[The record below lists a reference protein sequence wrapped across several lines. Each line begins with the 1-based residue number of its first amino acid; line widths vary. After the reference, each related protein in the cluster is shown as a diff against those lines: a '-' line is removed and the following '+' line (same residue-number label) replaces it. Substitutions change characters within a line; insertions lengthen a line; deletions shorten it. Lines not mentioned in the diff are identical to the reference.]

1 MSVSDSIS
9 IVSSASSVLGGGEGG
24 GSFSEQ
30 QCTAAVNIRRAY
42 LVRKLRYAML
52 VAKCQS
58 GKTGAYHSLIREMLR
73 NGDIQR
79 AYIICGSAET
89 VLRSQ
94 AKLDAAKHNPSYY
107 KSDNTGAIQVY
118 FHQDFNATIDITN
131 ALVIVDESH
140 MVQTKK
146 QKLHTF
152 LLKHGITMDGN
163 PATLET
169 NNTYILSV
177 DATPYSELAALAHKE
192 TPYEKYIEHLKP
204 GNTYIGLECYSIIG
218 RMLPT
223 YDITHN
229 VAKFERLL
237 GEQANKYILMRF
249 TNGKLAT
256 AAEKEVR
263 TICSRKGYAVRLY
276 TAEESQIAITRDEQI
291 ELGGASVPC
300 LEDAPSVTTVVIIR
314 GRLRAGKVVPK
325 KHIGFVWEG
334 ARTSKTD
341 ALVQGLPGRMC
352 GYDFGQP
359 AETTATRIPLIFI
372 PETALKV
379 LDKVIKDSEMD
390 RAMCV
395 HTPIT
400 ILPRNATN
408 LKKSVV
414 AAAPAGGKTQCS
426 PLRLEWDGSQL
437 EDLSGSA
444 HHLKDEARQLLRRN
458 LHLVASSDRYTPEQK
473 AEIQAYAV
481 AAETPLHG
489 RHYVSTSSDGCV
501 TYYKQVLEAHKNG
514 TTPSE
519 LITDCPPIT
528 SIIAEGGF
536 PGLSEPGANRR
547 HVYFIFYTN
556 AKGFEDRSDVH
567 LLSRI
572 PKTNGKSI
580 FSVDHSTFDRP
591 IVAGG
596 VVGFDESATQ
606 SPARFETSLRQY
618 LTLWRE
624 SSLVV
629 QRCIQSSDERF
640 TFTKSAFHW
649 TTAREH
655 DVARICARLST
666 EFGIQMSIKYTRSGA
681 DKFNVKTI
689 TW

>member
-1 MSVSDSIS
+1 MQLIAGNKTHSV
-9 IVSSASSVLGGGEGG
+9 
-24 GSFSEQ
+24 Q
-30 QCTAAVNIRRAY
+30 RTAAANIRSAY
-42 LVRKLRYAML
+42 LERKLRYAML

-79 AYIICGSAET
+79 AYIICGSSET

-94 AKLDAAKHNPSYY
+94 AHADAAEQNPAYY
-107 KSDNTGAIQVY
+107 KRDNTGAIQIY
-118 FHQDFNATIDITN
+118 FHQDFKATIDITN

-140 MVQTKK
+140 MVQTKH
-146 QKLHTF
+146 QELHKF
-152 LLKHGITMDGN
+152 FLKHGITMDGN
-163 PATLET
+163 PTTLIA

-192 TPYEKYIEHLKP
+192 TPYEKHIEHLKP
-204 GNTYIGLECYSIIG
+204 GDTYIGLECYSIIG

-223 YDITHN
+223 YDIPQN
-229 VAKFERLL
+229 PAKFEELL
-237 GEQANKYILMRF
+237 SEQVNKYVLMRL
-249 TNGKLAT
+249 TNGKMAT

-263 TICSRKGYAVRLY
+263 AICSRRGYAVHLF
-276 TAEESQIAITRDEQI
+276 TSGKTEIAITRDQQI

-334 ARTSKTD
+334 AKKSKTD
-341 ALVQGLPGRMC
+341 ALIQGLPGRMC

-359 AETTATRIPLIFI
+359 KGKMTDHIPLIFV
-372 PETALKV
+372 PETALKEF
-379 LDKVIKDSEMD
+379 DGKVIKDSEMD

-400 ILPRNATN
+400 VLPKNATN
-408 LKKSVV
+408 LSKSVV
-414 AAAPAGGKTQCS
+414 ATAPTDDKTQCS
-426 PLRLEWDGSQL
+426 PLQIEWDGSQL
-437 EDLSGSA
+437 EDLSGQPDR
-444 HHLKDEARQLLRRN
+444 LKDEARQLLRRN

-473 AEIQAYAV
+473 DEIQAYAV
-481 AAETPLHG
+481 VAETPLHG
-489 RHYVSTSSDGCV
+489 RYYVSTSSPGCL
-501 TYYKQVLEAHKNG
+501 TYYKQVLEAHENG

-528 SIIAEGGF
+528 SIIAERGF
-536 PGLSEPGANRR
+536 PGLSEPGASHRY
-547 HVYFIFYTN
+547 VYFIFYTN
-556 AKGFEDRSDVH
+556 AKGKKDRSDVH

-572 PKTNGKSI
+572 PKTNGRSI

-596 VVGFDESATQ
+596 VVGFDDSAIQT
-606 SPARFETSLRQY
+606 PAGFETSFRQY

-624 SSLVV
+624 SPLVV

-640 TFTKSAFHW
+640 TFSKSAFHW
-649 TTAREH
+649 TATHEH
-655 DVARICARLST
+655 DIARICTHLNT
-666 EFGIQMSIKYTRSGA
+666 EFGIQMSIKYMCSGA
-681 DKFNVKTI
+681 DKFSIKTI
-689 TW
+689 MW